1 MEDIMFKKTLL
12 FIAALLVS
20 FSAFAVNVNTAT
32 GKEISTALKGVGES
46 KASAIVM
53 YREKHGLFKTQQDLT
68 NVKGIG
74 AAIVDKNRENIEFE
88 VE

>member
-1 MEDIMFKKTLL
+1 MSWQYLVHLHEADEVYLNVMEDIMFKKTLL

-46 KASAIVM
+46 KANAIVM
-53 YREKHGLFKTQQDLT
+53 Y
-68 NVKGIG
+68 
-74 AAIVDKNRENIEFE
+74 RENIEFE

>member
-1 MEDIMFKKTLL
+1 MFKKTLL

-46 KASAIVM
+46 KANAIVM
-53 YREKHGLFKTQQDLT
+53 Y
-68 NVKGIG
+68 
-74 AAIVDKNRENIEFE
+74 RENIEFE

>member
-1 MEDIMFKKTLL
+1 
-12 FIAALLVS
+12 
-20 FSAFAVNVNTAT
+20 VNTAT